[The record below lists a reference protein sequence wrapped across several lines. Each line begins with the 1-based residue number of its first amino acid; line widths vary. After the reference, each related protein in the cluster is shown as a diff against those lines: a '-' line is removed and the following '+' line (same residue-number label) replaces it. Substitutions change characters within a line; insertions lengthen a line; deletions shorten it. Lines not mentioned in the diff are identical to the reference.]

1 MKLNKNLVISFLA
14 LIILVGCQSFKN
26 TLTLKKDQ
34 SVDEFLIEKKNPL
47 VLPPDYSELP
57 VPKKQNE
64 TKKASV
70 QDENIDL
77 SEVLKKSDKKKTISG
92 NGDIEKSISEI
103 IESE

>member
-1 MKLNKNLVISFLA
+1 MKLNKNLVITFSA
-14 LIILVGCQSFKN
+14 LIILMGCQSVKN
-26 TLTLKKDQ
+26 TLSLKKEQ

>member
-14 LIILVGCQSFKN
+14 LIILVGCNSVKN

-77 SEVLKKSDKKKTISG
+77 SEVLEKSDKKKTISG
-92 NGDIEKSISEI
+92 NGNIEKSISEI

>member
-1 MKLNKNLVISFLA
+1 MKLNKNLIISSLL
-14 LIILVGCQSFKN
+14 LIILLGCQSVKN
-26 TLTLKKDQ
+26 TLSLKKGE

-57 VPKKQNE
+57 VPRKKNNSQ
-64 TKKASV
+64 KAIV
-70 QDENIDL
+70 NDENIDL
-77 SEVLKKSDKKKTISG
+77 SEILKKSDKKKTISG

>member
-1 MKLNKNLVISFLA
+1 MKLNKSLIISFLA
-14 LIILVGCQSFKN
+14 IIILMGCQSVKD
-26 TLTLKKDQ
+26 TLTLKKNQ

-64 TKKASV
+64 EKKASV

-77 SEVLKKSDKKKTISG
+77 SEILEKSDKKKKISG
-92 NGDIEKSISEI
+92 NGNIEKSISEI

>member
-1 MKLNKNLVISFLA
+1 MKLNKNLIISFLA
-14 LIILVGCQSFKN
+14 LIILMGCQSIKN
-26 TLTLKKDQ
+26 TLTLQKGE

-77 SEVLKKSDKKKTISG
+77 SGILEKSDKKKKIGG
-92 NGDIEKSISEI
+92 NGNIEKSISEI
-103 IESE
+103 IENE